1 MDEWCT
7 SSESGVTSTAR
18 GLVVGGLVGGS
29 VVGSTR
35 GGVPGRFAG
44 EARVGGGLDV
54 EVSGRET
61 QTLANRFE
69 GEFRVVFQGGVKG
82 ISSGKLDS
90 NVMDVMLEN
99 NKSR

>member
-69 GEFRVVFQGGVKG
+69 GKFRVVFQGGVKG